1 MFYHLFYPLR
11 DWWFGFNV
19 FKYITFRAAMASV
32 TAFILTLI
40 LAPVVIQ
47 KLTTMKVGQRVRDE
61 EEIRDLHALHKH
73 KHGTPTM
80 GGLLIL
86 LALIG
91 STLLWAD
98 LSNVKVLLAVL
109 VTMALGVVGLL
120 DDWTKLREKHSR
132 GISARKKFLWQ
143 GLVALAFGMVLLQD
157 RSFPISLEIPFM
169 KEPIT
174 NVGLWYLPFVAL
186 VIVGTSNAVNLADG
200 LDGLAIGCTIMIAL
214 CLTVMSYLTGHRV
227 LADYLFIPFI
237 PDAGELTVFCGALVG
252 AGMGFL
258 WYNSHPANVFMGDV
272 GSLALGGAIGS
283 VAILI
288 KKELLLILVGGIFV
302 LEALSVIVQV
312 ASFRLTGKRVF
323 LMAPLHH
330 HFQLKG
336 WAESKVTIRFWIVG
350 AVLAL
355 LSLSTLKLR

>member
-1 MFYHLFYPLR
+1 MFYHLLYPLR

-32 TAFILTLI
+32 TAFILTLV
-40 LAPVVIQ
+40 LAPVVIR

-86 LALIG
+86 FALIG

-109 VTMALGVVGLL
+109 VTLALGVVGLL

-174 NVGLWYLPFVAL
+174 NLGLWYLPFVLL
-186 VIVGTSNAVNLADG
+186 VIVGASNAVNLADG

-258 WYNSHPANVFMGDV
+258 WYNSPPANVFMGDV